1 MEQKNTMKNNNLNL
15 LIYNLNEKKNWF
27 LVSVAIMIIT
37 LVIMPVILGSGINQ
51 NIIIVGMLE
60 IATLL
65 FLNALIDFSYL
76 HDNRKLTYYVS
87 KPSTRMER
95 VNSL

>member
-65 FLNALIDFSYL
+65 F
-76 HDNRKLTYYVS
+76 
-87 KPSTRMER
+87 
-95 VNSL
+95 